1 MSHIAEEDL
10 LAVRDGHD
18 PADGDA
24 DHLATCAACRD
35 RLAEMEARARTVS
48 SALEALDPSWDLDAA
63 RASVRSRVAT
73 VTAAR
78 AAAEGP
84 RVRPLAAP
92 RGGSSTGWRTPLARA
107 AVIVLLLG
115 GTASALPGSPVRDWL
130 STLLGSGL
138 VVEEIP
144 GAGGEGAAGAAA
156 APAAADDQG
165 TGIRLAAQAPLRISI
180 LGLGP
185 DQDVIVRWVTIDEV
199 AVLAPA
205 GSRFTSSDGRVE
217 AVVSGGPVTVEL
229 PRTMTPATL
238 EVGGRIYL
246 RRSADGLE
254 VPGPTRDRSNDRI
267 FFRTR

>member
-1 MSHIAEEDL
+1 MNHISEEGL
-10 LAVRDGHD
+10 LALRDGD
-18 PADGDA
+18 DLAAADAG
-24 DHLATCAACRD
+24 HLEGCVECQARYD
-35 RLAEMEARARTVS
+35 DVEARARTVS
-48 SALEALDPSWDLDAA
+48 AALEVLDESWDMDAA
-63 RASVRSRVAT
+63 RASVRSRVAA

-78 AAAEGP
+78 AADPASS
-84 RVRPLAAP
+84 VRPLAVP
-92 RGGSSTGWRTPLARA
+92 GGASSTVWRAPLARA

-130 STLLGSGL
+130 STLLGGGL

-144 GAGGEGAAGAAA
+144 GAGVEGASAPSA
-156 APAAADDQG
+156 APAAADAQG
-165 TGIRLAAQAPLRISI
+165 TGIRLAAEAPLRISI

-185 DQDVIVRWVTIDEV
+185 DQDVIVRWITVDEV

-254 VPGPTRDRSNDRI
+254 VQGPTVDRSDDRI